1 MALLNCDVFSDVLG
15 LSTSLTVILPQATS
29 TQIGATG
36 NVRDADPPLLYL
48 LHGLSDD
55 HTIWLRRTSIE
66 RYVAPLGLAVVMPQV
81 HRSFYTDEV
90 YGNRYWTFLSE
101 ELPEL
106 VHNFFRLSRRR
117 DDTFVAGLSMGGYGA
132 MKWGLRY
139 PERFA
144 AVASLSGA
152 LDISARQQDSAGQNN
167 QRQNT
172 PVQNTPVQDDPAPD
186 DPAQDVQM
194 MRRIFGDQP
203 VSSTD
208 DDLFALLD
216 RLDPAAAPS
225 MYVCCGTEDVL
236 YPENKRFVQAAA
248 GRDLRLVSD
257 FGPGEHDWAYWDAT
271 IQDVLGWLP
280 LTPAGS

>member
-15 LSTSLTVILPQATS
+15 LSTSLTVILPQATT
-29 TQIGATG
+29 TQIGMTG
-36 NVRDADPPLLYL
+36 NARDADPPLLYL

-106 VHNFFRLSRRR
+106 VHGFFRLSRRR
-117 DDTFVAGLSMGGYGA
+117 ADTFVAGLSMGGYGA
-132 MKWGLRY
+132 MKWALRC

-152 LDISARQQDSAGQNN
+152 VDIASRQQDQ
-167 QRQNT
+167 Q
-172 PVQNTPVQDDPAPD
+172 DPALQHN
-186 DPAQDVQM
+186 PAQHNPARHNPEVYL
-194 MRRIFGDQP
+194 
-203 VSSTD
+203 SS
-208 DDLFALLD
+208 
-216 RLDPAAAPS
+216 
-225 MYVCCGTEDVL
+225 
-236 YPENKRFVQAAA
+236 
-248 GRDLRLVSD
+248 
-257 FGPGEHDWAYWDAT
+257 
-271 IQDVLGWLP
+271 
-280 LTPAGS
+280 